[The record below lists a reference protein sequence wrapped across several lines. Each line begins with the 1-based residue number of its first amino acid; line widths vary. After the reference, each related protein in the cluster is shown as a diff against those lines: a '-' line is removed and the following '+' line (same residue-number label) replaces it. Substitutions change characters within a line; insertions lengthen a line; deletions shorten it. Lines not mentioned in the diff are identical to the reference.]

1 MSGRSLTQKQATKAK
16 RVAQIA
22 AAGCGVL
29 ALAAMFS
36 RLPGVR
42 EAPAG
47 PGPITW
53 PEVREHPDAQG
64 EKPRASADWSA
75 SASRLSLVANKP
87 KAAPPPTEPTEVSNT
102 EATAPSEV
110 RYLGAVLEP
119 TRRVALIRVGDK
131 QRMIAEG
138 GSISLAEG
146 GTLEVLSVEAEGV
159 TIRDGLGERR
169 IEKAARS
176 VSPVTTITDNASG
189 AGVAAAPAA
198 SDGAPESRVN
208 EEMQRR
214 SAEAQARIKAMRD
227 RARAGGPKP

>member
-22 AAGCGVL
+22 AGGCGVL
-29 ALAAMFS
+29 ALSAMFS

-42 EAPAG
+42 EVPAV

-53 PEVREHPDAQG
+53 PEVREHPDAQA
-64 EKPRASADWSA
+64 EKPRPSADWSA

-102 EATAPSEV
+102 EATVPSEV

-214 SAEAQARIKAMRD
+214 AAEAQARIKAMRD
-227 RARAGGPKP
+227 RTRAGGPKP